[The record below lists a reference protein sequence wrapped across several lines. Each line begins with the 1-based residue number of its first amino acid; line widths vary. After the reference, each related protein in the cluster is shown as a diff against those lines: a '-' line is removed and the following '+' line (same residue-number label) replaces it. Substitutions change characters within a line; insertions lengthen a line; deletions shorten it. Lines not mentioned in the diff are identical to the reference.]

1 METSPGSSEYDLK
14 RRLVIGLCAG
24 AVLLCLLSALYWV
37 RQVGPRVEA
46 DQAQLAQTMVELK
59 VNYLRDDF
67 GDESGPFINYRL
79 DLELKSLQGIG
90 MLVPFCASLHDIHD
104 RVVDDACYGETAWA
118 PRWVSSLVG
127 RLVEPVAQRQI
138 PALRYPG
145 VRVGWIR
152 LRPHE
157 AAEATRLWS
166 QFEWSLLMVLGI
178 MLMAAGVYAV
188 VRKALQPTQAMMAVI
203 DRLEQGDLAARM
215 PPSRMRELHRIGAQF
230 NHMAARL
237 QKTIGAQ
244 RLLADRLLKVRE
256 EERRR
261 LARELHDELGQRL
274 TSINAE
280 ATYAGNVSQSKLPEL
295 MPSLDA
301 IERVSGET
309 MASVQ
314 RILQGL
320 RPPGLDTFGLDRC
333 LAQLGKS
340 WERQRQRA
348 DAVTVDMQVDVR
360 AQDWDDTLTV
370 SVYRLVQEALTN
382 AFRHGQATHVAVT
395 LNERASDIWLSIE
408 DNGQASSLP
417 PTDSEG
423 HGILGMRERVDALGG
438 RFDMSVVAPHGLKVD
453 IRLPNASTQAMA
465 DNGERNT

>member
-1 METSPGSSEYDLK
+1 METSSASSEYDLK

-24 AVLLCLLSALYWV
+24 ALLLFLLSVVYWV
-37 RQVGPRVEA
+37 QQVGPRMASE
-46 DQAQLAQTMVELK
+46 QAQLARTMVELK

-67 GDESGPFINYRL
+67 GDESGPFVNYRL

-104 RVVDDACYGETAWA
+104 RVVDDACYGDTAWS
-118 PRWVSSLVG
+118 PQWVSKAVGHLVAPG
-127 RLVEPVAQRQI
+127 TSHQI

-152 LRPHE
+152 LRPNE
-157 AAEATRLWS
+157 AAEASRLWG
-166 QFEWSLLMVLGI
+166 QLEWSLLMVLGI
-178 MLMAAGVYAV
+178 MLMSAGVYAV
-188 VRKALQPTQAMMAVI
+188 VRRALQPTQAMMTAI
-203 DRLEQGDLAARM
+203 DQLEQGDLAARM
-215 PPSRMRELHRIGAQF
+215 PPSRMRELHRIGEQF

-244 RLLADRLLKVRE
+244 RVLADRLLKVRE

-280 ATYAGNVSQSKLPEL
+280 ATYAGNVSQTKLPEL
-295 MPSLDA
+295 MPSLEA

-333 LAQLGKS
+333 LEQLGKT
-340 WERQRQRA
+340 WEGQRNGAQG
-348 DAVTVDMQVDVR
+348 VKVDMRVDVQ
-360 AQDWDDTLTV
+360 AQDWNDTLTV
-370 SVYRLVQEALTN
+370 SAYRLVQEALTN
-382 AFRHGQATHVAVT
+382 AFRHGQATHVAVD
-395 LNERASDIWLSIE
+395 LSESDTHIRLTIV

-438 RFDMSVVAPHGLKVD
+438 RFDMAVVEPHGLKVD
-453 IRLPNASTQAMA
+453 IHLPNAVARA
-465 DNGERNT
+465 LPNNGEDNT

>member
-1 METSPGSSEYDLK
+1 METTPGSSEYDLK

-24 AVLLCLLSALYWV
+24 AVLLCLLSAMYWV
-37 RQVGPRVEA
+37 RQVGPRVDSE
-46 DQAQLAQTMVELK
+46 QAQLARTMVELK

-104 RVVDDACYGETAWA
+104 RVVDDACYGQTAWS
-118 PRWVSSLVG
+118 PQWVSGLIG
-127 RLVEPVAQRQI
+127 RLVASGTHHQI

-166 QFEWSLLMVLGI
+166 QLEWSLLMVAGV

-188 VRKALQPTQAMMAVI
+188 VRKALQPTQAMMGAI
-203 DRLEQGDLAARM
+203 DRLEQGDLGARM
-215 PPSRMRELHRIGAQF
+215 PPSRMRELHRIGEQF

-237 QKTIGAQ
+237 QKTISAQ
-244 RLLADRLLKVRE
+244 RVLADRLLKVRE

-280 ATYAGNVSQSKLPEL
+280 ATYAGNVSQTKLPEL

-309 MASVQ
+309 MTSVQ

-320 RPPGLDTFGLDRC
+320 RPPGLDTFGLERC
-333 LAQLGKS
+333 LDQLGKS
-340 WERQRQRA
+340 WEGQRQG
-348 DAVTVDMQVDVR
+348 VEGTKVDMRIDVHSTP
-360 AQDWDDTLTV
+360 WNDTLTV

-382 AFRHGQATHVAVT
+382 AFRHGQARHVAVT
-395 LNERASDIWLSIE
+395 LEERGTGIRLTIV
-408 DNGQASSLP
+408 DNGMASSLP
-417 PTDSEG
+417 PMESEG

-438 RFDMSVVAPHGLKVD
+438 RFDMSVVEPHGLRVD
-453 IRLPNASTQAMA
+453 ICLPKAAAQACA
-465 DNGERNT
+465 NNGEDNT